1 MVKTS
6 FGCSQLNLGKFS
18 IMVKGLIGKKLGM
31 VQVFDEARRLIPVT
45 VIEAGPCGIVQV
57 KKKSTDGYDAV
68 QIGFGEVPERKQT
81 KPQLGHLKKAGN
93 KVWRHL
99 REFGSSGEAQ
109 VGSLVDVNLF
119 SEGES
124 INVQGVSK
132 GKGFQGVMKRH
143 NYAGGPASH
152 GSMFHRAPGSIGS
165 SSFPSR
171 VLKNKKLPGHMG
183 NKRITVRGLKVFSI
197 KAEENILLV
206 EGSVPGP
213 VGGVVL
219 VRKVS

>member
-1 MVKTS
+1 
-6 FGCSQLNLGKFS
+6 
-18 IMVKGLIGKKLGM
+18 MVKGLIGKKLGM
-31 VQVFDEARRLIPVT
+31 IQVFDAERRLIPVT
-45 VIEAGPCGIVQV
+45 VIEAGPCGIVQL
-57 KKKSTDGYDAV
+57 KKKSTDGYEAV

-99 REFGSSGEAQ
+99 REFGSTGDAQ
-109 VGSLVDVNLF
+109 VGSLLDVNLF
-119 SEGES
+119 SEGEA
-124 INVQGVSK
+124 INVQGISK
-132 GKGFQGVMKRH
+132 GKGFQGVIKRH

-183 NKRITVRGLKVFSI
+183 NKQITVRGLKVFGVKS
-197 KAEENILLV
+197 EENILLIT
-206 EGSVPGP
+206 GSVPGP
-213 VGGVVL
+213 VGGVVI
-219 VRKVS
+219 VRKVG

>member
-1 MVKTS
+1 
-6 FGCSQLNLGKFS
+6 
-18 IMVKGLIGKKLGM
+18 MVKGLIGKKLGM
-31 VQVFDEARRLIPVT
+31 IQVFDEGRRLVPVT
-45 VIEAGPCGIVQV
+45 VVEAGPCGIVQL
-57 KKKSTDGYDAV
+57 KQKNTDGYDAV

-99 REFGSSGEAQ
+99 REFCTDGGEQ
-109 VGSLVDVNLF
+109 VGSLVSVNLF

-183 NKRITVRGLKVFSI
+183 NKQITVKGLKVFGI
-197 KAEENILLV
+197 KPEENILLIT
-206 EGSVPGP
+206 GSVPGP
-213 VGGVVL
+213 VGGVVI
-219 VRKVS
+219 VRKVG